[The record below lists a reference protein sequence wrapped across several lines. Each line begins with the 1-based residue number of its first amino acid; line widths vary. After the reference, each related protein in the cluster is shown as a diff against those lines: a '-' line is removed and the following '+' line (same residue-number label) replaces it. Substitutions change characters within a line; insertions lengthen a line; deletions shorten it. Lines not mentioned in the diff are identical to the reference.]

1 MIKVKLFNSD
11 NFESLQYLV
20 NNWFNSMSEKSY
32 SIVNISQS
40 ESMTV
45 GSNIHRSYSLTIVYR
60 EF

>member
-11 NFESLQYLV
+11 NFDSLQYLV
-20 NNWFNSMSEKSY
+20 NSWFNSMSEKSY

-40 ESMTV
+40 ESMAV
-45 GSNIHRSYSLTIVYR
+45 GLNIHRSYSLTIVYK